1 MLTAKNTDE
10 RNYGLVELWNAIND
24 ESTWDFRT
32 LNRDNI
38 KHIKKNSS
46 VEDYKWILGGN
57 YYFIYN
63 VEKNQIRIDSTHKYC
78 TADDIYFGILNSKTQ
93 RKIIDATIDD
103 TISKSDKINLIKG
116 FLQELFTLY
125 QKSLFDIVSEIEK
138 AQNVNYK
145 NAPEVVEDMI
155 MTHSVYWAAYSN
167 QELLTPIINVI
178 GNWHKKNLESK
189 FMYAGTENGCID
201 TLIKLVKEINQLDDT
216 FSDVRKRFN
225 QFVSQTMNISGL
237 ALKQRR
243 VQHQLNL
250 AVHLIETKSSFL

>member
-93 RKIIDATIDD
+93 RKIIDATIDA

-178 GNWHKKNLESK
+178 ENWHKKNLESK

-250 AVHLIETKSSFL
+250 AVHLIETKS